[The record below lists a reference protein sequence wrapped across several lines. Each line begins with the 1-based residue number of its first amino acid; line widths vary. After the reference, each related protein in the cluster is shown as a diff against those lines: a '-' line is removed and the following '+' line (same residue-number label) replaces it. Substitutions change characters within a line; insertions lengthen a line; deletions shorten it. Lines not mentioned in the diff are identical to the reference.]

1 MLLRPPPLKGDWKVA
16 DTPQTIARKRADYLQ
31 LMRKARQANDP
42 VLVKMLVK
50 KLAGLGMV
58 NAVSTVGGCTVIPF
72 PTIQTAATPSTP
84 EQPPVVGADKA
95 DPGHSGQPRRPFYAV
110 PLFLR
115 LAAVPTLT
123 RM

>member
-16 DTPQTIARKRADYLQ
+16 DTPQAIARKRADYLQ

-84 EQPPVVGADKA
+84 EQPLWWVLIKLTLAI
-95 DPGHSGQPRRPFYAV
+95 PGS
-110 PLFLR
+110 
-115 LAAVPTLT
+115 LAALF
-123 RM
+123 MLSLYSYG